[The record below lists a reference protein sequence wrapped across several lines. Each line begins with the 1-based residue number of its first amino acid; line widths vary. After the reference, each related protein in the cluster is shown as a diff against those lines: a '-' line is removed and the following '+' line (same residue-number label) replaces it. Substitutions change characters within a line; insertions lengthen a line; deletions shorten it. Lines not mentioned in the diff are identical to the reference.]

1 MLSQVFQVLFMG
13 INHYSLGHSYA
24 EKLGSASEKSHFDH
38 HHITLYRKLMFLLP
52 CLTYTES
59 AFWFFFS
66 SFLCE
71 YIFFVFLGPHPQ
83 YMEVPRLG
91 VQLEL

>member
-24 EKLGSASEKSHFDH
+24 EKFGSESEKCHFDH

-59 AFWFFFS
+59 AFWFFFQV
-66 SFLCE
+66 F
-71 YIFFVFLGPHPQ
+71 YVNIFFLSF
-83 YMEVPRLG
+83 
-91 VQLEL
+91 